1 MATHKDLKE
10 AERVAQRQKA
20 VIEELQELG
29 RDIERCERTIVA
41 LNEDLQ
47 KVNQSHAN
55 RQTTQEDINFL
66 EDLLACAK
74 RKLVWEK
81 QMASLQKRTPDL
93 MQRVEDLVNH
103 PLSNPDESVRT
114 AMMEALTNVQASM
127 KRLNAAKAA

>member
-10 AERVAQRQKA
+10 AERVAQRQIA
-20 VIEELQELG
+20 VIGELQELG

-47 KVNQSHAN
+47 KVNQTHAS
-55 RQTTQEDINFL
+55 RLTTQEDIDFL
-66 EDLLACAK
+66 EALLACAK

-93 MQRVEDLVNH
+93 MQRVEELVNH

-114 AMMEALTNVQASM
+114 SMMEALTSVQASM
-127 KRLNAAKAA
+127 KRLNAAKSS